1 MNVRVEFYLCII
13 WEKLC
18 SLAIFNRSLEMNF
31 LLCIFL
37 FVQLGSIHK
46 GSESAKYNA
55 TNLDSRFYIVYFNDL
70 ICVIYKLDCM
80 FRYLHLHFSL
90 GNNLKTQDLIE
101 NMQTFIKESK
111 VPGKS

>member
-1 MNVRVEFYLCII
+1 
-13 WEKLC
+13 
-18 SLAIFNRSLEMNF
+18 
-31 LLCIFL
+31 
-37 FVQLGSIHK
+37 
-46 GSESAKYNA
+46 
-55 TNLDSRFYIVYFNDL
+55 
-70 ICVIYKLDCM
+70 M